1 MRRVLRRILI
11 ALVALAVVAGALA
24 GIAAA
29 GGGGSTITRPRL
41 ERALPAVFTNL
52 YVQQARLVG
61 HDDVTAARLGARAM
75 CDKHG
80 PLVPDVGPGGDWVC
94 LMSWQDPHLPMPAE
108 GYGKFELNVHSN
120 DCFTATGPSKL
131 IGFITVTDTAGREV
145 PNPVAEFDGCF
156 DPATSNAPTGVSF
169 ASLLTV
175 TSTGLTRDRTGRT
188 SVQLN
193 CGMGEQG
200 CVGTLTAGVG
210 TRQLGR
216 MPLQMSEEST
226 DDLLLPWALPR
237 GATQIT
243 LRILL
248 RTGVGPTSVLTLPLG

>member
-1 MRRVLRRILI
+1 MRILT
-11 ALVALAVVAGALA
+11 ALATLGLVAGVLA
-24 GIAAA
+24 GIASA

-61 HDDVTAARLGARAM
+61 HADVTAARLTARAM

-94 LMSWQDPHLPMPAE
+94 LMSWQDPNLPMPAE

-145 PNPVAEFDGCF
+145 PNPVSEFDGCF
-156 DPATSNAPTGVSF
+156 DPAAQNAPTGVSF

-193 CGMGEQG
+193 CGMGADG
-200 CVGTLTAGVG
+200 CVGTLAVEVG
-210 TRQLGR
+210 NRRLGT
-216 MPLQMSEEST
+216 MPLGMSEEST
-226 DDLLLPWALPR
+226 KDLHLPWLLPH
-237 GATQIT
+237 GATQVG
-243 LRILL
+243 LRITL
-248 RTGVGPTSVLTLPLG
+248 RTGVGPTSALTLPVG